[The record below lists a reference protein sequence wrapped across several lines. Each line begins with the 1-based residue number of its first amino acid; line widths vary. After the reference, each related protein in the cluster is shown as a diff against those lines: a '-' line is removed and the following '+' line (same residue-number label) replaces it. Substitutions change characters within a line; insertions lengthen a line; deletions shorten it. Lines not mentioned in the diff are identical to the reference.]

1 MRSRL
6 SGGLLLTAVLSVGV
20 VTVGCGGGG
29 DHLTKAQFDTQGD
42 AICKKGN
49 QEINKA
55 AKQVFSNQTA
65 PSKAQFE
72 KFANDTLIPNVQSQ
86 IDQLNDLNPP
96 SGDEDQVKAITDE
109 AQAALDKAKKDPT
122 LLENNKNDPFKKA
135 NQLAKQ
141 YGLTVCG
148 SG

>member
-20 VTVGCGGGG
+20 VAVGCGGGG
-29 DHLTKAQFDTQGD
+29 DHLTKAEFDTQGN

-55 AKQVFSNQTA
+55 ANQVFSSQQ
-65 PSKAQFE
+65 PSQAQID
-72 KFANDTLIPNVQSQ
+72 KFTNGTLIPSVQSQ
-86 IDQLNDLNPP
+86 IDQLRDLNPP
-96 SGDEDQVKAITDE
+96 SAAEDQVNAILDE
-109 AQAALDKAKKDPT
+109 AQSALDKVKKDPT
-122 LLENNKNDPFKKA
+122 LVQGNSDPFKKA
-135 NQLAKQ
+135 NELAKQ
-141 YGLTVCG
+141 YGLTTCG

>member
-6 SGGLLLTAVLSVGV
+6 SGGLLLTAILSVGV
-20 VTVGCGGGG
+20 VAVGCGGGS
-29 DHLTKAQFDTQGD
+29 DHLTKAEFTTQGN

-55 AKQVFSNQTA
+55 ANQVFTSQK
-65 PSKAQFE
+65 PSQAQID
-72 KFANDTLIPNVQSQ
+72 KFTNGTLIPSVQSQ
-86 IDQLNDLNPP
+86 IDQLRDLNPP
-96 SGDEDQVKAITDE
+96 SADEDQVNAIIDD
-109 AQAALDKAKKDPT
+109 AQSALDKVKKDPT
-122 LLENNKNDPFKKA
+122 LVQGNSDPFKKA

-141 YGLTVCG
+141 YGLATCG